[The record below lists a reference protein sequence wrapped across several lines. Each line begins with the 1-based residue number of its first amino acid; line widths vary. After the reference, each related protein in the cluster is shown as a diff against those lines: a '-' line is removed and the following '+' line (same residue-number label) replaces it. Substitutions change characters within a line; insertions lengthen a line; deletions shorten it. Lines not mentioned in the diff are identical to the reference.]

1 MRRNK
6 MIIGAVGATALTIGL
21 GVGAT
26 LSANSD
32 STPPT
37 PTTTMMDATDTTVM
51 DGTHMNDD
59 AGMSSMMDGTD
70 MTMMDG
76 THMNDGAAMSS
87 MMDGAAM
94 TSMMGTSAMAAMH
107 TMMHEALEG
116 SVPADV
122 LAACDEAHVSMSNA
136 PASSSTD
143 VTSSTAVVPDH
154 AAHHADAQP

>member
-26 LSANSD
+26 LSANDD
-32 STPPT
+32 SIPPT
-37 PTTTMMDATDTTVM
+37 STGSTTMMDATDNM
-51 DGTHMNDD
+51 DGTHMNDG
-59 AGMSSMMDGTD
+59 AAMSSMMNGTD
-70 MTMMDG
+70 MTTMDG

-87 MMDGAAM
+87 MMDG
-94 TSMMGTSAMAAMH
+94 TDTTIMMGADGMAVMH
-107 TMMHEALEG
+107 TAMHEALG
-116 SVPADV
+116 DSVPADV
-122 LAACDEAHVSMSNA
+122 LAACDEAHISMSNA

-143 VTSSTAVVPDH
+143 VVPDH